1 MNKHDKNVLTYQID
15 VAYNKQEFLLFN
27 IEYGKDKFYY
37 YDKEYK
43 SHEIAGKKFNKL
55 VWADNLT

>member
-1 MNKHDKNVLTYQID
+1 MINHDKNVLTYQFD

-27 IEYGKDKFYY
+27 IEYAKDKFYY
-37 YDKEYK
+37 FDKGYQ
-43 SHEIAGKKFNKL
+43 SHYVVDKRFNKL